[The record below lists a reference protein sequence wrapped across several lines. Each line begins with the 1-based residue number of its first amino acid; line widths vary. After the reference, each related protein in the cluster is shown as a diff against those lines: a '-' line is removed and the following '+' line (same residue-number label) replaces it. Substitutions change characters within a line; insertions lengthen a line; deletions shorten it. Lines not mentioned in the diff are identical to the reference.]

1 MRRRQTPLDQVIP
14 EGISSPRQRSTDTT
28 AANNSVPGLQNIPSN
43 YFEPGTVGFG
53 LNGTGLLKGRINIPV
68 TYSPNLTNKGT
79 SLLVKPLT
87 YLYFFVEYPNSNT
100 KGVSGLLK
108 SFSVVKT
115 LNETD
120 LKTFSQMLGAKAKTI
135 TPIDKGTYDS
145 GSFTHPKYLNDNGE
159 PLSIRYAEIA
169 IVKQVTPGRIDN
181 APIGYPDFDS
191 TPDGVINMV
200 SPIPG
205 APYTEF
211 TAIGITGATLTV
223 KPGGTVA
230 FRSLTPKTPWQTAPT
245 GWKWSFGVTASP
257 TGSILEN
264 PIITYGTTGTYTV
277 ALTTSNGYGSKTL
290 TKNNFIIVTN

>member
-1 MRRRQTPLDQVIP
+1 MRRRQTPLEQFIP
-14 EGISSPRQRSTDTT
+14 EGISSSRQRSADIT
-28 AANNSVPGLQNIPSN
+28 AANSNIPGLQNIPSN
-43 YFEPGTVGFG
+43 YFEEGTIGLG
-53 LNGTGLLKGRINIPV
+53 LNGTGLLKSRTNIPV
-68 TYSPNLTNKGT
+68 SYSPNLTNKGT
-79 SLLVKPLT
+79 PLLVKPLT
-87 YLYFFVEYPNSNT
+87 YLYFFVEYSNPNT
-100 KGVSGLLK
+100 KGISGLLK

-120 LKTFSQMLGAKAKTI
+120 LKTFSQMLGSKAKTI
-135 TPIDKGTYDS
+135 APIDKSIYDN
-145 GSFTHPKYLNDNGE
+145 GSFTHPTYLNDNGQ

-169 IVKQVTPGRIDN
+169 IVKQITPGRLDN

-230 FRSLTPKTPWQTAPT
+230 FKSTTPKTPWQTAPT

-264 PIITYGTTGTYTV
+264 PIITYGTTGTYSVT
-277 ALTTSNGYGSKTL
+277 LTTSNGYGSKTL